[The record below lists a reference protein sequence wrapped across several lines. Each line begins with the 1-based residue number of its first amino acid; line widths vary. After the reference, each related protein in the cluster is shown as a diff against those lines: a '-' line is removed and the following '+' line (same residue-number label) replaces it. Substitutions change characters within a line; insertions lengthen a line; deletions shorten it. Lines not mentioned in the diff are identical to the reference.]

1 MKFPK
6 TVNAYCPTCKKHM
19 EHTVKQAK
27 RKGRSSAHPLSQSQ
41 RRFKRKMDGYGSF
54 PRPKPTGEGK
64 PTKKVD
70 LRFICKKCGKM
81 HTKKGFR
88 AGKFELTAE

>member
-6 TVNAYCPTCKKHM
+6 LLRTLCPYCRKHTQHKVSVVKKRPRGKGHPM
-19 EHTVKQAK
+19 SQA
-27 RKGRSSAHPLSQSQ
+27 Q
-41 RRFKRKMDGYGSF
+41 RRFERKLKGYGSF
-54 PRPKPTGEGK
+54 PRPNPKGEGK

-70 LRFICKKCGKM
+70 LRLECQECGKK

-88 AGKFELTAE
+88 VRKFELA

>member
-6 TVNAYCPTCKKHM
+6 IVRTYCPKCKKHT
-19 EHTVKQAK
+19 EHSVKQSK

-41 RRFKRKMDGYGSF
+41 RRFDRKMKGYGSF
-54 PRPKPTGEGK
+54 PRPNPSGEGK
-64 PTKKVD
+64 PTKKLD
-70 LRFICKKCGKM
+70 LRLTCKICNKA

-88 AGKFELTAE
+88 VKKFELT

>member
-6 TVNAYCPTCKKHM
+6 SINTYCPKCKKHT
-19 EHTVKQAK
+19 EHMVKVAK
-27 RKGRSSAHPLSQSQ
+27 RKARSSAHPLSQAQ
-41 RRFKRKMDGYGSF
+41 RRFERKLKGYGSF
-54 PRPKPTGEGK
+54 PRPKARGEGK

-70 LRFICKKCGKM
+70 LRLTCKECGKA

-88 AGKFELTAE
+88 VKKFELV

>member
-6 TVNAYCPTCKKHM
+6 MINTYCPTCRKHT

-27 RKGRSSAHPLSQSQ
+27 RKGRSTAHPLSQSQ
-41 RRFKRKMDGYGSF
+41 RRFKRKMEGYGSF

-64 PTKKVD
+64 PTKKLD
-70 LRFICKKCGKM
+70 LRLLCKQCGKM

-88 AGKFELTAE
+88 VKKFELT